1 MRQRDLYLVLFMWII
16 GIDEAG
22 YGPNFGPFVMTS
34 VACRVPDHC
43 RRANLWRL
51 LHPAV
56 RRSEEQDKGQL
67 LIDDSKRVY
76 TVHGLAGLERGVLA
90 TLTAGGGPPFPA
102 SLPELIDWACPD
114 DGDELRREV
123 WYRGLQSLPIHLMPA
138 DLGLYASRFEDVCA
152 ASGIGDWQ
160 VRSVVIC
167 PGRFNALLDEG
178 GTKGHVLAH
187 ALTCLLR
194 WQRSNLPGVDDLAFF
209 IDKHGGRNT
218 YAAMI
223 HHALPDGIVF
233 VERESMACSAYK
245 IRGLERAMQLM
256 FQPRADGEHFC
267 VALAS
272 MVSKYLREV
281 LMLEFNRFWQEHVPD
296 LKPTA
301 GYPGDAARFLQAIR
315 QTIEK
320 LGLREETLWRRK

>member
-1 MRQRDLYLVLFMWII
+1 MWII

-22 YGPNFGPFVMTS
+22 YGPNFGPFIMTS

-43 RRANLWRL
+43 HRANLWNL

-56 RRSEEQDKGQL
+56 RRSEDADDGQL

-76 TVHGLAGLERGVLA
+76 IGHGLAGLERGVLA
-90 TLTAGGGPPFPA
+90 TLTAGLGSLPA
-102 SLPELIDWACPD
+102 SLAALADWACPD

-123 WYRGLQSLPIHLMPA
+123 WYRGVQTLPIHLVSVDPWAVRFA
-138 DLGLYASRFEDVCA
+138 DACA
-152 ASGIGDWQ
+152 AANVEDWR
-160 VRSVVIC
+160 VRSVVVC
-167 PGRFNALLDEG
+167 PQRFNALLDEG

-187 ALTCLLR
+187 ALMYLLR
-194 WQRSNLPGVDDLAFF
+194 WQRDNLPGGDDLLFF

-223 HHALPDGIVF
+223 HHALADGIVF
-233 VERESMACSAYK
+233 VERESMACSAYR
-245 IRGLERAMQLM
+245 IHGLERGVRLM
-256 FQPRADGEHFC
+256 FQPRADGEYFC

-272 MVSKYLREV
+272 MASKYLREV
-281 LMLEFNRFWQEHVPD
+281 LMLEFNRFWQEHVPG

-315 QTIEK
+315 QAIEK

>member
-1 MRQRDLYLVLFMWII
+1 MWII

-22 YGPNFGPFVMTS
+22 YGPNLGPFIMTS

-43 RRANLWRL
+43 HPANLWDL

-56 RRSEEQDKGQL
+56 RRSEDADDGQL

-76 TVHGLAGLERGVLA
+76 TAHGLAGLERGVFSVFGNPTRKSEIRKPKTENRIKLA
-90 TLTAGGGPPFPA
+90 T
-102 SLPELIDWACPD
+102 LIDWACPD

-123 WYRGLQSLPIHLMPA
+123 WYRGTQTLPIHLVSA
-138 DLGLYASRFEDVCA
+138 DLDPWAVRFAAACA
-152 ASGIGDWQ
+152 AANVEDWR
-160 VRSVVIC
+160 VRSVIVC
-167 PGRFNALLDEG
+167 PRRFNALLDEG

-187 ALTCLLR
+187 ALMYLLR
-194 WQRSNLPGVDDLAFF
+194 WQRSNLPGEDDLVFC

-223 HHALPDGIVF
+223 HHALADGIVL
-233 VERESMACSAYK
+233 VERESMACSTY
-245 IRGLERAMQLM
+245 RVHSLERDVRLM
-256 FQPRADGEHFC
+256 FQPRADGEYFC

-272 MVSKYLREV
+272 MASKYLREV
-281 LMLEFNRFWQEHVPD
+281 LMLEFNRFWQEHKPD

-301 GYPGDAARFLQAIR
+301 GYPGDAARFFQAIR

>member
-1 MRQRDLYLVLFMWII
+1 MWII

-34 VACRVPDHC
+34 VACRVPDPCAH
-43 RRANLWRL
+43 ANLWNL

-56 RRSEEQDKGQL
+56 RQSEDADERKL

-76 TVHGLAGLERGVLA
+76 TVHGLVGLERGVLA
-90 TLTAGGGPPFPA
+90 MLAASASQRLPA
-102 SLPELIDWACPD
+102 SLAALVDWACPED
-114 DGDELRREV
+114 DAELRREI
-123 WYRGLQSLPIHLMPA
+123 WYRGVQSLPIHLVSAEVGPWA
-138 DLGLYASRFEDVCA
+138 ARFQDACVAVNVE
-152 ASGIGDWQ
+152 GWH
-160 VRSVVIC
+160 VRSAVIC
-167 PGRFNALLDEG
+167 PGRFNSLLDEG

-187 ALTCLLR
+187 ALACLLR
-194 WQRSNLPGVDDLAFF
+194 WQRSNLPGEDDLAFF

-223 HHALPDGIVF
+223 HHALPDGIVCA
-233 VERESMACSAYK
+233 ERESMACSSY
-245 IRGLERAMQLM
+245 RVEGLERGVRLI

-272 MVSKYLREV
+272 MASKYLREV

-320 LGLREETLWRRK
+320 LGLCEETLWRRK